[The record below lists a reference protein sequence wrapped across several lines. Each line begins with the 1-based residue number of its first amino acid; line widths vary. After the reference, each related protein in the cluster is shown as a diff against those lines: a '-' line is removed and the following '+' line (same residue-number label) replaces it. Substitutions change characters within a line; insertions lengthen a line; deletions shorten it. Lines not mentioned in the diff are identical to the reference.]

1 MQADL
6 PNGVQRVRRRFSL
19 LDEIAATYKLF
30 QIVVVRVLL
39 EMIAKILALLLKN
52 VGHLFVDLLEQ
63 LIDLRQLL
71 QSRSLESMTHLIAS
85 FLTQSFSAI
94 LGQNASLG
102 QVFLYALDG
111 ARELGEMLFPLL
123 HLFFIAIALRE
134 ITCRVVTHSIRDG
147 LDQNWSLLSQDQ
159 LTCLFCSMVDG
170 NQVVAVD
177 ADGGH
182 PVGDTSDSDTI
193 ASVLLINRR

>member
-63 LIDLRQLL
+63 LIDLRQLF

-85 FLTQSFSAI
+85 ILTQSFSAI

-193 ASVLLINRR
+193 TSVLLINRR